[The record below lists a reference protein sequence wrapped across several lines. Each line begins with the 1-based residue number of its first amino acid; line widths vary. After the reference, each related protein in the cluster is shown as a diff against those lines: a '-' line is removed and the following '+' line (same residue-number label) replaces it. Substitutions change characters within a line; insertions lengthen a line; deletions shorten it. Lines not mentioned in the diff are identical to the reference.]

1 MGFILPVHVLVD
13 LILRTC
19 RCIVRTDIG
28 NSNSHLRENFFFSL
42 LAQRKGPRW
51 RAAELVHSCRF
62 FSKHMLTVTMPPISQ
77 KFPHKGILWHCN
89 GWVCVDVCTNMYNA
103 VISSV
108 WHYVIWSC
116 SGIVSVSI
124 YPSCISS
131 YSFYGQRSGRSI
143 SQHAVEARENNYLP
157 IACSGKTSGCQSVAR
172 LMCKQTK
179 TLRGHFKFELNLSQ
193 MALSCGKKLM

>member
-1 MGFILPVHVLVD
+1 MGFILPVHVFVD

-28 NSNSHLRENFFFSL
+28 NSNSHLREKLFFFFSWHREKDPGGVQL
-42 LAQRKGPRW
+42 SLFIVA
-51 RAAELVHSCRF
+51 VF
-62 FSKHMLTVTMPPISQ
+62 FFKHMLAVTMPPISQ

-108 WHYVIWSC
+108 WLCVIWSC

-131 YSFYGQRSGRSI
+131 YSFLWSEEWPEHI
-143 SQHAVEARENNYLP
+143 P
-157 IACSGKTSGCQSVAR
+157 TCSG
-172 LMCKQTK
+172 
-179 TLRGHFKFELNLSQ
+179 
-193 MALSCGKKLM
+193 GKGE